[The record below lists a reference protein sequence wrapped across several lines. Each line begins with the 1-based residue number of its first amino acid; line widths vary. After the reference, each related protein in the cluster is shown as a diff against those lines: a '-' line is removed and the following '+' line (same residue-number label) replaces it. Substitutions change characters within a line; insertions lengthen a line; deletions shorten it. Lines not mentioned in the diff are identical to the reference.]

1 MNFDRGFKIKNTQ
14 LKVLFLTQ
22 YFPPETGAPQ
32 NRLHSLASYL
42 SDFGAEVSVLTAM
55 PNYPKTEVYEG
66 YRGKTYIK
74 EQDGE
79 ITIHRSWIYVSKS
92 KGVVPRL
99 LNYFSFV
106 FTALWVGTVKIKKHD
121 VIICESP
128 PLFLG
133 ITAMLLKLLK
143 GGKLVFNVSDL
154 WPESAEKL
162 NIINSK
168 FLLYVTYKLES
179 LIYKKSDLVCGQTQG
194 IISNINQRFP
204 HVSTHL
210 IRNGI
215 DTKQFSMRGD
225 GKAFRVKHQISEDV
239 FVVAYAGIIGHAQ
252 GLEIITEVAKQLLN
266 DKNIMFIMV
275 GDGPVK
281 NELLDIVKKFCIS
294 NIRFI
299 NSVPRKEMPDVID
312 ACDCYV
318 IPLRKNDLFLGAI
331 PSKIF
336 EPLYCRKPVLLGVD
350 GEAKQL
356 FVEEGRCALYFE
368 PENSNALAESLKKL
382 IQDKFLYKQLGESGH
397 HYVATYFDRQ
407 ALAEQFWNRIT
418 QL

>member
-1 MNFDRGFKIKNTQ
+1 M
-14 LKVLFLTQ
+14 KVLFLTQ

-32 NRLHSLASYL
+32 NRLHSLANYL

-66 YRGKTYIK
+66 YQGKTYLK
-74 EQDGE
+74 EQDGKL
-79 ITIHRSWIYVSKS
+79 TIHRSWIYVSKS

-106 FTALWVGTVKIKKHD
+106 FTALWVGLIKIKKHD

-133 ITAMLLKLLK
+133 ITAMLLKLFK
-143 GGKLVFNVSDL
+143 GSKLIFNVSDL

-162 NIINSK
+162 NIINNK
-168 FLLYVTYKLES
+168 FLLGISYKLES
-179 LIYKKSDLVCGQTQG
+179 LIYKKSNLVSGQTQG

-204 HVSTHL
+204 NVPTHL

-215 DTKQFSMRGD
+215 DTKQFNVRGN
-225 GKAFRVKHQISEDV
+225 GKSFRAKHQISEDA
-239 FVVAYAGIIGHAQ
+239 FVIAYAGIIGHAQ
-252 GLEIITEVAKQLLN
+252 GLEIITEAAKQLLQE
-266 DKNIMFIMV
+266 KNIVFMMV

-281 NELLDIVKKFCIS
+281 PQLLEIANEYKLN
-294 NIRFI
+294 NITFI

-318 IPLRKNDLFLGAI
+318 TPLRKNDLFLGAI

-336 EPLYCRKPVLLGVD
+336 EPLYFGKPVLLGVD

-356 FVEEGRCALYFE
+356 FVDEGNCALHFE
-368 PENSNALAESLKKL
+368 PENATALVEAIKLLKS
-382 IQDKFLYKQLGESGH
+382 DEDLYQILSKNGTN
-397 HYVATYFDRQ
+397 YVLENFDRSKIAIAFYQ
-407 ALAEQFWNRIT
+407 KLTAIK
-418 QL
+418 

>member
-1 MNFDRGFKIKNTQ
+1 M
-14 LKVLFLTQ
+14 KVLFLTQ

-32 NRLHSLASYL
+32 NRLHSLANYL
-42 SDFGAEVSVLTAM
+42 SDFGAEINVLTAM
-55 PNYPKTEVYEG
+55 PSYPKTEIYDG
-66 YRGKTYIK
+66 YKGKWYLK
-74 EQDGE
+74 EQDGPL
-79 ITIHRSWIYVSKS
+79 TIHRSWIYVSKS

-106 FTALWVGTVKIKKHD
+106 FTALWVGLIKVKKHD

-133 ITAMLLKLLK
+133 ITAMLLKLFK
-143 GGKLVFNVSDL
+143 GSKLVFNVSDL

-162 NIINSK
+162 NIINNK
-168 FLLYVTYKLES
+168 FLLGISYQLES
-179 LIYKKSDLVCGQTQG
+179 LIYKKSNLVSGQTQG
-194 IISNINQRFP
+194 IITNINQRFP
-204 HVSTHL
+204 NIPTHL

-215 DTKQFSMRGD
+215 DTKQFNVRGN
-225 GKAFRVKHQISEDV
+225 GKLFRAKHQISEDA
-239 FVVAYAGIIGHAQ
+239 FVIAYAGIIGHAQ
-252 GLEIITEVAKQLLN
+252 GLEIITEAAKQFLSE
-266 DKNIMFIMV
+266 KKIVFMMV

-281 NELLDIVKKFCIS
+281 NELMEIAQKFNLN
-294 NIRFI
+294 NIKFI

-318 IPLRKNDLFLGAI
+318 TPLRKNDLFLGAI

-336 EPLYCRKPVLLGVD
+336 EPLYFGKPVLLGVD

-356 FVEEGRCALYFE
+356 FVEEGKCALHFE
-368 PENSNALAESLKKL
+368 PENSNALVESIKKL
-382 IQDKFLYKQLGESGH
+382 FQDKELYKRLGENGH
-397 HYVATYFDRQ
+397 QYVAKHFDRKK
-407 ALAEQFWNRIT
+407 LAEQFWNRII

>member
-1 MNFDRGFKIKNTQ
+1 M
-14 LKVLFLTQ
+14 KVLFLTQ

-32 NRLHSLASYL
+32 NRLHSLANYL
-42 SDFGAEVSVLTAM
+42 CDFGAEVNVLTAM

-66 YRGKTYIK
+66 YKGKWYIK
-74 EQDGE
+74 EQDGAL
-79 ITIHRSWIYVSKS
+79 TIHRSWIYVSKS

-106 FTALWVGTVKIKKHD
+106 FTALWIGLIKVKKHD

-133 ITAMLLKLLK
+133 ITALLLKLFK
-143 GGKLVFNVSDL
+143 GSKLVFNVSDL

-162 NIINSK
+162 NIINNK
-168 FLLYVTYKLES
+168 FLLDVSYKLES
-179 LIYKKSDLVCGQTQG
+179 LLYKKSNLVSGQTQG

-204 HVSTHL
+204 NIPTHL

-215 DTKQFSMRGD
+215 DTKQFNIRGN
-225 GKAFRVKHQISEDV
+225 GKPFRTKHHIPQDA

-252 GLEIITEVAKQLLN
+252 GLEIITEAAKQL
-266 DKNIMFIMV
+266 KVETGIVFMMV

-281 NELLDIVKKFCIS
+281 AELLNIAEKNQLTNIV
-294 NIRFI
+294 FI

-312 ACDCYV
+312 ACNCYV
-318 IPLRKNDLFLGAI
+318 TPLRKNDLFLGAI

-336 EPLYCRKPVLLGVD
+336 EPLYFSKPVLLGVD
-350 GEAKQL
+350 GEAKEL
-356 FVEEGRCALYFE
+356 FVIEGKCALHFE
-368 PENSNALAESLKKL
+368 PENALALVDA
-382 IQDKFLYKQLGESGH
+382 IKQLYNNAELYQTLGNNGH
-397 HYVATYFDRQ
+397 QYVSTYFDRKK
-407 ALAEQFWNRIT
+407 LAEQFWKKIT

>member
-1 MNFDRGFKIKNTQ
+1 M
-14 LKVLFLTQ
+14 KVLFLTQ

-32 NRLHSLASYL
+32 NRLHSLANYL

-55 PNYPKTEVYEG
+55 PNYPKAEVYEG
-66 YRGKTYIK
+66 YQGKTYLK
-74 EQDGE
+74 EEDGKL
-79 ITIHRSWIYVSKS
+79 TIHRSWIYVSKS

-106 FTALWVGTVKIKKHD
+106 FTALWIGMIKIKKHD

-133 ITAMLLKLLK
+133 ITAMLLKLFK
-143 GGKLVFNVSDL
+143 GSKLVFNVSDL

-162 NIINSK
+162 NIINNK
-168 FLLYVTYKLES
+168 FLLGISYQLES
-179 LIYKKSDLVCGQTQG
+179 LIYRKSNLVSGQTQG
-194 IISNINQRFP
+194 IITNINERFP
-204 HVSTHL
+204 DIPTHL

-215 DTKQFSMRGD
+215 DTKQFNVRGN
-225 GKAFRVKHQISEDV
+225 GKLFRAKHQISEDA
-239 FVVAYAGIIGHAQ
+239 FVIAYAGIIGHAQ
-252 GLEIITEVAKQLLN
+252 GLEIITEAAKQFLN
-266 DKNIMFIMV
+266 EKKIVFMMV

-281 NELLDIVKKFCIS
+281 NELMEIAQKFNLN
-294 NIRFI
+294 NIKFI

-318 IPLRKNDLFLGAI
+318 TPLRKNDLFLGAI

-336 EPLYCRKPVLLGVD
+336 EPLYFGKPVLLGVD

-356 FVEEGRCALYFE
+356 FVEEGKCALHFE
-368 PENSNALAESLKKL
+368 PENTNALVESIKKL
-382 IQDKFLYKQLGESGH
+382 FQDKELYKHLGENGH
-397 HYVATYFDRQ
+397 RYVSKYFDRKK
-407 ALAEQFWNRIT
+407 LAEQFWNKIT

>member
-1 MNFDRGFKIKNTQ
+1 

-32 NRLHSLASYL
+32 NRLHSLANYL

-55 PNYPKTEVYEG
+55 PNYPKAEVYEG
-66 YRGKTYIK
+66 YQGKTYLK
-74 EQDGE
+74 EEDGKL
-79 ITIHRSWIYVSKS
+79 TIHRSWIYVSKS

-106 FTALWVGTVKIKKHD
+106 FTALWIGMIKIKKHD

-133 ITAMLLKLLK
+133 ITAMLLKLFK
-143 GGKLVFNVSDL
+143 GSKLVFNVSDL

-162 NIINSK
+162 NIINNK
-168 FLLYVTYKLES
+168 FLLGISYQLES
-179 LIYKKSDLVCGQTQG
+179 LIYRKSNLVSGQTQG
-194 IISNINQRFP
+194 IITNINERFP
-204 HVSTHL
+204 DIPTHL

-215 DTKQFSMRGD
+215 DTKQFNVRGN
-225 GKAFRVKHQISEDV
+225 GKLFRAKHQISEDA
-239 FVVAYAGIIGHAQ
+239 FVIAYAGIIGHAQ
-252 GLEIITEVAKQLLN
+252 GLEIITEAAKQFLN
-266 DKNIMFIMV
+266 EKKIVFMMV

-281 NELLDIVKKFCIS
+281 NELMEIAQKFNLN
-294 NIRFI
+294 NIKFI

-318 IPLRKNDLFLGAI
+318 TPLRKNDLFLGAI

-336 EPLYCRKPVLLGVD
+336 EPLYFGKPVLLGVD

-356 FVEEGRCALYFE
+356 FVEEGKCALHFE
-368 PENSNALAESLKKL
+368 PENTNALVESIKKL
-382 IQDKFLYKQLGESGH
+382 FQDKELYKHLGENGH
-397 HYVATYFDRQ
+397 RYVSKYFDRKK
-407 ALAEQFWNRIT
+407 LAEQFWNKIT

>member
-1 MNFDRGFKIKNTQ
+1 M
-14 LKVLFLTQ
+14 KVLFLTQ

-32 NRLHSLASYL
+32 NRLHSLANYL

-66 YRGKTYIK
+66 YQGKTYLK
-74 EQDGE
+74 EQDGKL
-79 ITIHRSWIYVSKS
+79 TIHRSWIYVSKS

-106 FTALWVGTVKIKKHD
+106 FTALWVGLVKIKKHD

-133 ITAMLLKLLK
+133 ITAMLLKLFK
-143 GGKLVFNVSDL
+143 GSKLIFNVSDL

-162 NIINSK
+162 NIINNK
-168 FLLYVTYKLES
+168 FLLGISYKLES
-179 LIYKKSDLVCGQTQG
+179 IIYKKSNLVSGQTQG

-204 HVSTHL
+204 NIPTHL

-215 DTKQFSMRGD
+215 DTKQFNVRGN
-225 GKAFRVKHQISEDV
+225 GKLFRAKHQISEDA

-252 GLEIITEVAKQLLN
+252 GLEIITEAAKQLLQET
-266 DKNIMFIMV
+266 NIVFMMV

-281 NELLDIVKKFCIS
+281 NELLEIAEKFNLS
-294 NIRFI
+294 NIKFI

-318 IPLRKNDLFLGAI
+318 TPLRKNDLFLGAI

-336 EPLYCRKPVLLGVD
+336 EPLYFSKPVLLGVD

-356 FVEEGRCALYFE
+356 FVDEGNCALHFE
-368 PENSNALAESLKKL
+368 PENADALVESVKKLYEDKDMYYHLSKNGKNYVLKK
-382 IQDKFLYKQLGESGH
+382 
-397 HYVATYFDRQ
+397 FDRSK
-407 ALAEQFWNRIT
+407 LAATFYQKLITINRE
-418 QL
+418 

>member
-1 MNFDRGFKIKNTQ
+1 M
-14 LKVLFLTQ
+14 KVLFLTQ

-32 NRLHSLASYL
+32 NRLHSLANYL
-42 SDFGAEVSVLTAM
+42 SDFGAEVNVLTAM
-55 PNYPKTEVYEG
+55 PSYPKTEIYDG
-66 YRGKTYIK
+66 YKGKWYLK
-74 EQDGE
+74 EQDGPL
-79 ITIHRSWIYVSKS
+79 TIHRGWIYVSKS

-106 FTALWVGTVKIKKHD
+106 FTALWVGLIKVKKHD

-133 ITAMLLKLLK
+133 ITAMLLKLFK
-143 GGKLVFNVSDL
+143 GSKLVFNVSDL

-162 NIINSK
+162 NIINNK
-168 FLLYVTYKLES
+168 FLLGISYQLES
-179 LIYKKSDLVCGQTQG
+179 LIYKKSNLVSGQTQG
-194 IISNINQRFP
+194 IITNINQRFP
-204 HVSTHL
+204 NIPTHL

-215 DTKQFSMRGD
+215 DTKQFNVRGN
-225 GKAFRVKHQISEDV
+225 GKLFRAKHQISEDA
-239 FVVAYAGIIGHAQ
+239 FVIAYAGIIGHAQ
-252 GLEIITEVAKQLLN
+252 GLEIITEAAKQFLSE
-266 DKNIMFIMV
+266 KKIVFMMV

-281 NELLDIVKKFCIS
+281 NELMEIAQKFNLN
-294 NIRFI
+294 NIKFI

-318 IPLRKNDLFLGAI
+318 TPLRKNDLFLGAI

-336 EPLYCRKPVLLGVD
+336 EPLYFGKPVLLGVD

-356 FVEEGRCALYFE
+356 FVEEGKCALHFE
-368 PENSNALAESLKKL
+368 PENSNALVESIKKL
-382 IQDKFLYKQLGESGH
+382 FQDKELYKRLGENGH
-397 HYVATYFDRQ
+397 QYVAKHFDRKK
-407 ALAEQFWNRIT
+407 LAEQFWNKIT

>member
-1 MNFDRGFKIKNTQ
+1 MKI
-14 LKVLFLTQ
+14 LFLTQ

-32 NRLHSLASYL
+32 NRLHSLANYL
-42 SDFGAEVSVLTAM
+42 TDFGAEVSVLTAM

-66 YRGKTYIK
+66 YQGKKYLK
-74 EQDGE
+74 EQDGKL
-79 ITIHRSWIYVSKS
+79 TIHRSWIYVSKS
-92 KGVVPRL
+92 KGVIPRL

-106 FTALWVGTVKIKKHD
+106 FTALWVGLVKLKKHD

-133 ITAMLLKLLK
+133 ITAMLLKLFK
-143 GGKLVFNVSDL
+143 GSKLVFNVSDL

-162 NIINSK
+162 NIINNK
-168 FLLYVTYKLES
+168 FLLGISYKLER
-179 LIYKKSDLVCGQTQG
+179 LIYKKSNLVSGQTQG
-194 IISNINQRFP
+194 IISNINERFP
-204 HVSTHL
+204 DIPIHL

-215 DTKQFSMRGD
+215 DTKQFNVRGN
-225 GKAFRVKHQISEDV
+225 GKPFRAKHQISEDA

-252 GLEIITEVAKQLLN
+252 GLEIITEAAKQLIQE
-266 DKNIMFIMV
+266 KNIVFMMV

-281 NELLDIVKKFCIS
+281 PQLLEIANEYKLN
-294 NIRFI
+294 NITFI

-318 IPLRKNDLFLGAI
+318 TPLRKNDLFLGAI

-336 EPLYCRKPVLLGVD
+336 EPLYFGKPVLLGVD

-356 FVEEGRCALYFE
+356 FVDEGKCALHFE
-368 PENSNALAESLKKL
+368 PENATALVEAIVRLNS
-382 IQDKFLYKQLGESGH
+382 DKELYLQLGKNGQQ
-397 HYVATYFDRQ
+397 YVSTNFDRSI
-407 ALAEQFWNRIT
+407 LAKQFWNRIQ

>member
-1 MNFDRGFKIKNTQ
+1 M
-14 LKVLFLTQ
+14 KVLFLTQ

-32 NRLHSLASYL
+32 NRLHSLANYL

-66 YRGKTYIK
+66 YQGKTYLK
-74 EQDGE
+74 EQDGKL
-79 ITIHRSWIYVSKS
+79 TIHRSWIYVSKS

-106 FTALWVGTVKIKKHD
+106 FTALWVGLIKIKKHD

-133 ITAMLLKLLK
+133 ITAMLLKLFK
-143 GGKLVFNVSDL
+143 GSKLVFNVSDL

-162 NIINSK
+162 NIINNK
-168 FLLYVTYKLES
+168 FLLGISYKLES
-179 LIYKKSDLVCGQTQG
+179 LIYKKSNLVSGQTQG

-204 HVSTHL
+204 NIPTHL

-215 DTKQFSMRGD
+215 DTKQFNVRGN
-225 GKAFRVKHQISEDV
+225 GKLFRAKHQISEDA
-239 FVVAYAGIIGHAQ
+239 FVIAYAGIIGHAQ
-252 GLEIITEVAKQLLN
+252 GLEIITEAAKQLLQET
-266 DKNIMFIMV
+266 DIVFMMV

-281 NELLDIVKKFCIS
+281 NELLEIAEKFKLS
-294 NIRFI
+294 NIKFI

-318 IPLRKNDLFLGAI
+318 TPLRKNDLFLGAI

-336 EPLYCRKPVLLGVD
+336 EPLYFSKPVLLGVD

-356 FVEEGRCALYFE
+356 FVEEGKCALHFE
-368 PENSNALAESLKKL
+368 PENSNALVESIKKL
-382 IQDKFLYKQLGESGH
+382 FQDKELYIRLGENGH
-397 HYVATYFDRQ
+397 RYVATYFDRRK
-407 ALAEQFWNRIT
+407 LAEQFWNRIT

>member
-1 MNFDRGFKIKNTQ
+1 M
-14 LKVLFLTQ
+14 KVLFLTQ

-32 NRLHSLASYL
+32 NRLHSLANYL

-66 YRGKTYIK
+66 YQGKTYLK
-74 EQDGE
+74 EQDGKL
-79 ITIHRSWIYVSKS
+79 TIHRSWIYVSKS

-106 FTALWVGTVKIKKHD
+106 FTALWVGLIKIKKHD

-133 ITAMLLKLLK
+133 ITAMLLKLFK
-143 GGKLVFNVSDL
+143 GSKLVFNVSDL

-162 NIINSK
+162 NIINNK
-168 FLLYVTYKLES
+168 FLLGISYQLES
-179 LIYKKSDLVCGQTQG
+179 LIYKKSNLVSGQTQG
-194 IISNINQRFP
+194 IITNINQRFP
-204 HVSTHL
+204 NIPTHL

-215 DTKQFSMRGD
+215 DTKQFNVRGN
-225 GKAFRVKHQISEDV
+225 GKLFRAKHQISEGA
-239 FVVAYAGIIGHAQ
+239 FVIAYAGIIGHAQ
-252 GLEIITEVAKQLLN
+252 GLEIITEAAKQLLQET
-266 DKNIMFIMV
+266 DIVFMMV

-281 NELLDIVKKFCIS
+281 NELLEIAEKFKLS
-294 NIRFI
+294 NIKFI

-318 IPLRKNDLFLGAI
+318 TPLRKNDLFLGAI

-336 EPLYCRKPVLLGVD
+336 EPLYFGKPVLLGVD

-356 FVEEGRCALYFE
+356 FVEEGKCALHFE
-368 PENSNALAESLKKL
+368 PENSNALVESIKKL
-382 IQDKFLYKQLGESGH
+382 FHDKELYIRLGENGH
-397 HYVATYFDRQ
+397 RYVATYFDRRK
-407 ALAEQFWNRIT
+407 LAEQFWNRIT

>member
-1 MNFDRGFKIKNTQ
+1 M
-14 LKVLFLTQ
+14 KVLFLTQ

-32 NRLHSLASYL
+32 NRLHSLANYL
-42 SDFGAEVSVLTAM
+42 SDFGAEVNVLTAM
-55 PNYPKTEVYEG
+55 PSYPKTEIYDG
-66 YRGKTYIK
+66 YKGKWYLK
-74 EQDGE
+74 EQDGPL
-79 ITIHRSWIYVSKS
+79 TIHRGWIYVSKS

-106 FTALWVGTVKIKKHD
+106 FTALWVGFINVKKHD

-133 ITAMLLKLLK
+133 ITAMLLKLFK
-143 GGKLVFNVSDL
+143 GSKLVFNVSDL

-162 NIINSK
+162 NIINNK
-168 FLLYVTYKLES
+168 FLLGISYQLES
-179 LIYKKSDLVCGQTQG
+179 LIYKKSNLVSGQTQG
-194 IISNINQRFP
+194 IITNINQRFP
-204 HVSTHL
+204 NIPTHL

-215 DTKQFSMRGD
+215 DTKQFNVRGN
-225 GKAFRVKHQISEDV
+225 GKLFRAKHQISEDA
-239 FVVAYAGIIGHAQ
+239 FVIAYAGIIGHAQ
-252 GLEIITEVAKQLLN
+252 GLEIITEAAKQFLN
-266 DKNIMFIMV
+266 EKNIVFMMV

-281 NELLDIVKKFCIS
+281 NELMEIAQKFNLN
-294 NIRFI
+294 NIKFI

-318 IPLRKNDLFLGAI
+318 TPLRKNDLFLGAI

-336 EPLYCRKPVLLGVD
+336 EPLYFGKPVLLGVD

-356 FVEEGRCALYFE
+356 FVEEGKCALHFE
-368 PENSNALAESLKKL
+368 PENSNALVESIKKL
-382 IQDKFLYKQLGESGH
+382 FQDKELYKRLGENGH
-397 HYVATYFDRQ
+397 QYVAKHFDRKK
-407 ALAEQFWNRIT
+407 LAEQFWNKIT

>member
-1 MNFDRGFKIKNTQ
+1 V
-14 LKVLFLTQ
+14 KVLFLTQ

-32 NRLHSLASYL
+32 NRLHSLANYL
-42 SDFGAEVSVLTAM
+42 ADFGADVSVLTAM
-55 PNYPKTEVYEG
+55 PNYPKTEIYEG
-66 YRGKTYIK
+66 YKGKTYLK
-74 EQDGE
+74 EQDGKL
-79 ITIHRSWIYVSKS
+79 TIHRCWIYVSKS

-106 FTALWVGTVKIKKHD
+106 FTALWFGLIKIKKHD

-133 ITAMLLKLLK
+133 ITAMLFKLIK
-143 GGKLVFNVSDL
+143 GSKLIFNVSDL

-162 NIINSK
+162 NIINNK
-168 FLLYVTYKLES
+168 LLLGISYKLEA
-179 LIYKKSDLVCGQTQG
+179 LIYKKSNLVSGQTQG
-194 IISNINQRFP
+194 IISSINQRFP
-204 HVSTHL
+204 KIPTHL

-215 DTKQFSMRGD
+215 DTKQFNVRGNGRPFRIKHHIAED
-225 GKAFRVKHQISEDV
+225 AFVI
-239 FVVAYAGIIGHAQ
+239 AYAGIIGHAQ
-252 GLEIITEVAKQLLN
+252 GLEIITEAAKQLIN
-266 DKNIMFIMV
+266 EKRIVFMIV

-281 NELLDIVKKFCIS
+281 HELLEIANEHQLA
-294 NIRFI
+294 NITFI

-318 IPLRKNDLFLGAI
+318 TPLRKNDLFLGAI

-336 EPLYCRKPVLLGVD
+336 EPLYFGKPVLLGVD

-356 FVEEGRCALYFE
+356 FVEEGKCAIHFE
-368 PENSNALAESLKKL
+368 PENSDALVHAINQLY
-382 IQDKFLYKQLGESGH
+382 QDKDLYNRLGKNGH
-397 HYVATYFDRQ
+397 QYVSTYFDRRK
-407 ALAEQFWNRIT
+407 LAEQFWSRIQ

>member
-1 MNFDRGFKIKNTQ
+1 M
-14 LKVLFLTQ
+14 KVLFLTQ

-32 NRLHSLASYL
+32 NRLHSLANCL

-66 YRGKTYIK
+66 YQGKTYLK
-74 EQDGE
+74 EQDGKL
-79 ITIHRSWIYVSKS
+79 TIHRSWIYVSKS

-106 FTALWVGTVKIKKHD
+106 FTALWVGLIKIKKHD

-133 ITAMLLKLLK
+133 ITAMLLKLFK
-143 GGKLVFNVSDL
+143 GSKLIFNVSDL

-162 NIINSK
+162 NIINNK
-168 FLLYVTYKLES
+168 FLLGISYKLES
-179 LIYKKSDLVCGQTQG
+179 LIYKKSNLVSGQTQG

-204 HVSTHL
+204 NVPTHL

-215 DTKQFSMRGD
+215 DTKQFNVRGN
-225 GKAFRVKHQISEDV
+225 GKPFRAKHQISEDA

-252 GLEIITEVAKQLLN
+252 GLEIITEAAKQLIQE
-266 DKNIMFIMV
+266 KNIVFMMV

-281 NELLDIVKKFCIS
+281 PQLLEIANEYKLN
-294 NIRFI
+294 NITFI

-318 IPLRKNDLFLGAI
+318 TPLRKNDLFLGAI

-336 EPLYCRKPVLLGVD
+336 EPLYFGKPVLLGVD

-356 FVEEGRCALYFE
+356 FVDEGKCALHFE
-368 PENSNALAESLKKL
+368 PENATALVEAIVRLNSDMKL
-382 IQDKFLYKQLGESGH
+382 YLQLGKNGQQ
-397 HYVATYFDRQ
+397 YVSTNFDRSI
-407 ALAEQFWNRIT
+407 LAKQFWNRIT

>member
-1 MNFDRGFKIKNTQ
+1 M
-14 LKVLFLTQ
+14 KVLFLTQ

-32 NRLHSLASYL
+32 NRLHSLANYL

-66 YRGKTYIK
+66 YQGKTYLK
-74 EQDGE
+74 EQDGKL
-79 ITIHRSWIYVSKS
+79 TIHRSWIYVSKS

-106 FTALWVGTVKIKKHD
+106 FTALWVGLIKIKKHD

-133 ITAMLLKLLK
+133 ITAMLLKLFK
-143 GGKLVFNVSDL
+143 GSKLVFNVSDL

-162 NIINSK
+162 NIINNK
-168 FLLYVTYKLES
+168 FLLGISYKLES
-179 LIYKKSDLVCGQTQG
+179 LIYKKSNLVSGQTQG

-204 HVSTHL
+204 NIPTHL

-215 DTKQFSMRGD
+215 DTKQFNVRGN
-225 GKAFRVKHQISEDV
+225 GKLFRAKHQISEDA
-239 FVVAYAGIIGHAQ
+239 FVIAYAGIIGHAQ
-252 GLEIITEVAKQLLN
+252 GLEIITEAAKQLLQE
-266 DKNIMFIMV
+266 KNIVFMMV

-281 NELLDIVKKFCIS
+281 NELLEIAEKFKLS
-294 NIRFI
+294 NIKFI

-318 IPLRKNDLFLGAI
+318 TPLRKNDLFLGAI

-336 EPLYCRKPVLLGVD
+336 EPLYFSKPVLLGVD

-356 FVEEGRCALYFE
+356 FVEEGKCALHFE
-368 PENSNALAESLKKL
+368 PENSNALVESIKKL
-382 IQDKFLYKQLGESGH
+382 FQDKELYIRLGENGH
-397 HYVATYFDRQ
+397 SYVATYFDRRK
-407 ALAEQFWNRIT
+407 LAEQFWNRIT

>member
-1 MNFDRGFKIKNTQ
+1 

-32 NRLHSLASYL
+32 NRLHSLANYL
-42 SDFGAEVSVLTAM
+42 SDFGADVSVLTAM
-55 PNYPKTEVYEG
+55 PNYPKTEIYEG
-66 YRGKTYIK
+66 YKGKTYLK
-74 EQDGE
+74 EQDGKL
-79 ITIHRSWIYVSKS
+79 TIHRCWIYVSKS

-106 FTALWVGTVKIKKHD
+106 FTALWFGLIKIKKHD

-133 ITAMLLKLLK
+133 ITAMLLKFFR
-143 GGKLVFNVSDL
+143 GSKLVFNVSDL

-162 NIINSK
+162 NIINNK
-168 FLLYVTYKLES
+168 LLLGISYKLEA
-179 LIYKKSDLVCGQTQG
+179 LIYKKSDLVSGQTQG
-194 IISNINQRFP
+194 IISSINQRFP
-204 HVSTHL
+204 KIPTHL

-215 DTKQFSMRGD
+215 DTKQFNVRGN
-225 GKAFRVKHQISEDV
+225 GKPFRMKHNIAEDAFVI
-239 FVVAYAGIIGHAQ
+239 AYAGIIGHAQ
-252 GLEIITEVAKQLLN
+252 GLTIITEAAKQL
-266 DKNIMFIMV
+266 KAEKSIVFMVV

-281 NELLDIVKKFCIS
+281 QELLDIAKEHQLA
-294 NIRFI
+294 NIIFI

-318 IPLRKNDLFLGAI
+318 TPLRKNDLFLGAI

-336 EPLYCRKPVLLGVD
+336 EPLYFGKPVLLGVD

-356 FVEEGRCALYFE
+356 FVEEGKCAIHFE
-368 PENSNALAESLKKL
+368 PENSDALVHAIKQLY
-382 IQDKFLYKQLGESGH
+382 QDKDLYHRLGKNGH
-397 HYVATYFDRQ
+397 QYVSTYFDRRK
-407 ALAEQFWNRIT
+407 LAEQFWSRIQ

>member
-1 MNFDRGFKIKNTQ
+1 

-32 NRLHSLASYL
+32 NRLHSLANYL
-42 SDFGAEVSVLTAM
+42 ADFGAEVSVLTAM
-55 PNYPKTEVYEG
+55 PNYPKTEVYDG
-66 YRGKTYIK
+66 YQGKTYLK
-74 EQDGE
+74 EQDGNL
-79 ITIHRSWIYVSKS
+79 TIHRSWIYVSKS

-106 FTALWVGTVKIKKHD
+106 FTALWVGLVKIKKHD

-133 ITAMLLKLLK
+133 ITAMLLKLFK
-143 GGKLVFNVSDL
+143 GSKLVFNVSDL

-162 NIINSK
+162 NIINNK
-168 FLLYVTYKLES
+168 FLLGISYKLEK
-179 LIYKKSDLVCGQTQG
+179 LIYKQSNLVSGQTQG

-204 HVSTHL
+204 GVPTHL

-215 DTKQFSMRGD
+215 DTKQFNIRGN
-225 GKAFRVKHQISEDV
+225 GQSFRAKHQIPEDA

-252 GLEIITEVAKQLLN
+252 GLEIITEAAKQLLQE
-266 DKNIMFIMV
+266 KNIVFMMV

-281 NELLDIVKKFCIS
+281 NDLLEIAQQHQLN
-294 NIRFI
+294 NITFV

-318 IPLRKNDLFLGAI
+318 TPLRKNDLFLGAI

-336 EPLYCRKPVLLGVD
+336 EPLYFSKPVLLGVD

-356 FVEEGRCALYFE
+356 FVEEGKCALYFE
-368 PENSNALAESLKKL
+368 PENANELVASIKK
-382 IQDKFLYKQLGESGH
+382 IFQDKALYKVLGENGH
-397 HYVATYFDRQ
+397 HYVATYFDRRK
-407 ALAEQFWNRIT
+407 LAEQFWSRIK
-418 QL
+418 QI

>member
-1 MNFDRGFKIKNTQ
+1 M
-14 LKVLFLTQ
+14 KVLFLTQ

-32 NRLHSLASYL
+32 NRLHSLANYL

-66 YRGKTYIK
+66 YQGKTYLK
-74 EQDGE
+74 EQDGKL
-79 ITIHRSWIYVSKS
+79 TIHRSWIYVSKS

-106 FTALWVGTVKIKKHD
+106 FTALWVGLIKIKKHD

-133 ITAMLLKLLK
+133 ITAMLLKLIK
-143 GGKLVFNVSDL
+143 GSKLVFNVSDL

-162 NIINSK
+162 NIINNK
-168 FLLYVTYKLES
+168 FLLGISYKLER
-179 LIYKKSDLVCGQTQG
+179 LIYKKSNLVSGQTQG
-194 IISNINQRFP
+194 IISNINERFP
-204 HVSTHL
+204 DIPTHL

-215 DTKQFSMRGD
+215 DTKQFNVRGN
-225 GKAFRVKHQISEDV
+225 GKPFRAKHQIAEDA

-252 GLEIITEVAKQLLN
+252 GLEIITEAAKQLLQE
-266 DKNIMFIMV
+266 KNIVFMMV

-281 NELLDIVKKFCIS
+281 NDLLEIAQKHQLN
-294 NIRFI
+294 NITFI

-318 IPLRKNDLFLGAI
+318 TPLRKNDLFLGAI

-336 EPLYCRKPVLLGVD
+336 EPLYFGKPVLLGVD

-356 FVEEGRCALYFE
+356 FVEEGKCALHFE
-368 PENSNALAESLKKL
+368 PENANALVASIKKL
-382 IQDKFLYKQLGESGH
+382 FQDKELYKRLGENGH
-397 HYVATYFDRQ
+397 QYVATYFDRRK
-407 ALAEQFWNRIT
+407 LAEQFWNRIT

>member
-1 MNFDRGFKIKNTQ
+1 M
-14 LKVLFLTQ
+14 KVLFLTQ

-32 NRLHSLASYL
+32 NRLHSLANYL

-66 YRGKTYIK
+66 YQGKTYLK
-74 EQDGE
+74 EQDGKL
-79 ITIHRSWIYVSKS
+79 TIHRSWIYVSKS

-106 FTALWVGTVKIKKHD
+106 FTALWVGLIKIKKHD

-133 ITAMLLKLLK
+133 ITAMLLKLFK
-143 GGKLVFNVSDL
+143 GSKLIFNVSDL

-162 NIINSK
+162 NIINNK
-168 FLLYVTYKLES
+168 FLLGISYKLES
-179 LIYKKSDLVCGQTQG
+179 IIYKKSNLVSGQTQG

-204 HVSTHL
+204 NIPTHL

-215 DTKQFSMRGD
+215 DTKQFNVRGN
-225 GKAFRVKHQISEDV
+225 GKLFRAKHQISEDA
-239 FVVAYAGIIGHAQ
+239 FVIAYAGIIGHAQ
-252 GLEIITEVAKQLLN
+252 GLEIITEAAKQLLQET
-266 DKNIMFIMV
+266 DIVFMMV

-281 NELLDIVKKFCIS
+281 NELLEIAEKFKLS
-294 NIRFI
+294 NIKFI

-318 IPLRKNDLFLGAI
+318 TPLRKNDLFLGAI

-336 EPLYCRKPVLLGVD
+336 EPLYFSKPVLLGVD

-356 FVEEGRCALYFE
+356 FVEEGKCALHFE
-368 PENSNALAESLKKL
+368 PENSNALVESIKKL
-382 IQDKFLYKQLGESGH
+382 FQDKELYIRLGENGH
-397 HYVATYFDRQ
+397 RYVATYFDRRK
-407 ALAEQFWNRIT
+407 LAEQFWNRIT